1 MTQEFHMLFA
11 STHPALRRHAYAPA
25 DRALE
30 RFLNTARA
38 EAGQPATRYQQD
50 ETAFHITLDVP
61 GIAREQLAI
70 SIEDAVVRIVSKEGA
85 PRQYRAVYELPQD
98 IDAALSEAKLEN
110 GVLSLKLTK
119 KVPVNNATEIT
130 IQ

>member
-1 MTQEFHMLFA
+1 MLFA
-11 STHPALRRHAYAPA
+11 STHPALRRNAYAPA
-25 DRALE
+25 DRSLE
-30 RFLNTARA
+30 RFLNAARS
-38 EAGQPATRYQQD
+38 EFSQPKTQYQQD
-50 ETAFHITLDVP
+50 ETAFHIALDVP

-70 SIEDAVVRIVSKEGA
+70 SIEGAVVRVVSKEGA
-85 PRQYRAVYELPQD
+85 PRQYRVAYELPQD

-119 KVPVNNATEIT
+119 KLPVSNATEIT

>member
-1 MTQEFHMLFA
+1 MLFA
-11 STHPALRRHAYAPA
+11 STHPALRRHAYAPT

-30 RFLNTARA
+30 RFLNGARA
-38 EAGQPATRYQQD
+38 EASQPKTHYQQD

-70 SIEDAVVRIVSKEGA
+70 SIDGAVVRVVSKEGA
-85 PRQYRAVYELPQD
+85 PRNYRVAYELPQD

-110 GVLSLKLTK
+110 GVLILKLTK
-119 KVPVNNATEIT
+119 KVPASNATEIT